1 MNVIDTAKER
11 AREVAAKVLHANET
25 EPRSQSIT
33 IGAPRQGVVEF
44 FQDAERLSVTFGDI
58 AEVEHLG
65 PHRLRWTFTGDEQ
78 SVWECVVTADENR
91 VEFTDVQPDSAAH
104 VLLELRDASRERG
117 TEIVAR
123 VSAPAPGLLT
133 GPLTF
138 KALYRARALL
148 QTGEVPT
155 LHHNSSARAS
165 DR

>member
-1 MNVIDTAKER
+1 MNVIETAKER
-11 AREVAAKVLHANET
+11 AREVAAKVLHASET

-33 IGAPRQGVVEF
+33 IRAPRQGVAEF
-44 FQDAERLSVTFGDI
+44 FQDAERLSVVFGDI

-65 PHRLRWTFTGDEQ
+65 PHRLRWTFAGGEAA
-78 SVWECVVTADENR
+78 VWECAVTADDSR
-91 VEFTDVQPDSAAH
+91 VEFNDVQSGNTAQ
-104 VLLELRDASRERG
+104 VLLELRDASGDRG
-117 TEIVAR
+117 TEVVAR
-123 VSAPAPGLLT
+123 ISTPAPGLLT

-155 LHHNSSARAS
+155 LHHNPSARAS